1 MDASN
6 KIYVPKGLAGVVADE
21 SAVSKVMAESNSLT
35 YRGYPVE
42 ELSAHCSFEEVAYLL
57 IYGELPNVQQKE
69 AFLHAEKSKRAISA
83 DLLKVVQAFPKSAH
97 LRF

>member
-69 AFLHAEKSKRAISA
+69 AFLNAEKMWGCCRIV
-83 DLLKVVQAFPKSAH
+83 LLFNWSPTGHHTLVQM
-97 LRF
+97 